1 MNYWWIIFFLAFRSV
16 SSDIFAAWTYPD
28 DQFGI
33 AATRKIAVITDV
45 HYLAP
50 QLVEEG
56 VALSA
61 FEDATGR
68 KTGELHEVLQEV
80 LSNLERESPHI
91 LLVTGDLTN
100 HGERLSHLGFI
111 ELFRPLK
118 KAGTRIFVIPGNH
131 DVNVPDAR
139 AYKRDTQWPVEG
151 ISSDEF
157 ARLYGAYGYDEA
169 LRRDSAS
176 LSYLSEIDENTWLLA
191 IDSNRHQEYQTSS
204 LSAGR
209 ILPETLEWALQ
220 ILREAKEKEITVLG
234 MMHHGLVEHMPHQE
248 TFFPDYIVDEWKM
261 LAGRLADAGLRIV
274 FTGHFHANDITLF
287 TSPAGHEIYDVET
300 ASLVQYPFAYR
311 IMQLKDDK
319 LSIDTRF
326 VKSIP
331 GNEDLEGASRRRLE
345 AFTRRMAKYKLD
357 TGGFPIPVEVKDNLV
372 EMIVELNLLHV
383 RGDEMLNTG
392 LQELITRFADMMGT
406 KIETDSFAFDFPPA
420 DNKVTLTI
428 GGN

>member
-1 MNYWWIIFFLAFRSV
+1 MNYWWIILFLLFHSV
-16 SSDIFAAWTYPD
+16 SCDIFAARIYPD
-28 DQFGI
+28 DQFGT

-45 HYLAP
+45 HYLAT

-68 KTGELHEVLQEV
+68 KTAELHEVLQEV
-80 LSNLERESPHI
+80 LSNLEREAPHI

-100 HGERLSHLGFI
+100 HGERQSHLDFI
-111 ELFRPLK
+111 KLLRPLQK
-118 KAGTRIFVIPGNH
+118 VGTRIFVIPGNH
-131 DVNVPDAR
+131 DVHIPDAR
-139 AYKRDTQWPVEG
+139 AYKGDSQWPVEG
-151 ISSDEF
+151 ISSVEF
-157 ARLYGAYGYDEA
+157 AQLYGAYGYDKA

-176 LSYLSEIDENTWLLA
+176 LSYLAEIDEKTWLLA

-209 ILPETLEWALQ
+209 ILPETLEWGLQ

-234 MMHHGLVEHMPHQE
+234 LMHHGLVEHMPHQE
-248 TFFPDYIVDEWKM
+248 TFFPDYLVDDWKM
-261 LAGRLADAGLRIV
+261 QAGRLADAGLRII

-287 TSPAGHEIYDVET
+287 TSPAGHKIYDVET

-311 IMQLKDDK
+311 IMELEGKK
-319 LSIDTRF
+319 LSVDTRF
-326 VKSIP
+326 VTTIP
-331 GNEDLEGASRRRLE
+331 GNVDLDSVSRRRLE
-345 AFTRRMAKYKLD
+345 AFTRRVAKHKLD
-357 TGGFPIPVEVKDNLV
+357 TGGFPIPEEVRDNLL

-383 RGDEMLNTG
+383 RGDEMLNTD

-406 KIETDSFAFDFPPA
+406 KVETDSFAFDFPPA

-428 GGN
+428 GEN

>member
-1 MNYWWIIFFLAFRSV
+1 MNYGWIILLLLFCSV
-16 SSDIFAAWTYPD
+16 SYDIFPAWVYPG
-28 DQFGI
+28 DQFDTT
-33 AATRKIAVITDV
+33 ATRKIAVITDV

-56 VALSA
+56 MALSA

-80 LSNLERESPHI
+80 LLDLEREAPHI

-100 HGERLSHLGFI
+100 HGERQSHLGFI
-111 ELFRPLK
+111 ELLRPLQ

-131 DVNVPDAR
+131 DVHVPDAR
-139 AYKRDTQWPVEG
+139 AYKGDTQWPVEG
-151 ISSDEF
+151 LSSVEF
-157 ARLYGAYGYDEA
+157 TQLYGAYGYDEA

-176 LSYLSEIDENTWLLA
+176 LSYMAEIDEKTWLLA
-191 IDSNRHQEYQTSS
+191 IDSNRHQEYKTSS

-220 ILREAKEKEITVLG
+220 ILREAKEREITVLG

-248 TFFPDYIVDEWKM
+248 TFFPDYLVDDWKIQ
-261 LAGRLADAGLRIV
+261 AGRLADAGLRII

-287 TSPAGHEIYDVET
+287 TSPAGHKIYDVET

-311 IMQLKDDK
+311 IMELEGEK
-319 LSIDTRF
+319 LSVDTRF
-326 VKSIP
+326 VTSIP
-331 GNEDLEGASRRRLE
+331 RNIDLEGVSRSRLE
-345 AFTRRMAKYKLD
+345 ALTRRVAKHKLD
-357 TGGFPIPVEVKDNLV
+357 TGGFPIPEEARDNLV
-372 EMIVELNLLHV
+372 EMIVELNLVHV

-392 LQELITRFADMMGT
+392 LQELITRFADMMET

-428 GGN
+428 GEN